1 MIEVLEVTT
10 KQQLKDFLQLPLE
23 LYKNCPQYVPDF
35 MQDVRDLLN
44 PQKNPALKFCSCQAF
59 VAYKDNHIAGRV
71 IAIINPRA
79 NQIWHRQYVRFGYI
93 DFIDDPQVSAALLN
107 AVTQWGRLRGMT
119 EIQGPMGFTDYDKE
133 GMLIGDYHIMGTM
146 ATFYNHPYYKTHMEL
161 HGFRKEVDWIQI
173 KIEIPRQL
181 PDRFLRVAELVKK
194 RLRLRVTT
202 IPKRQMYGERG
213 HQVFRLLNQAYA
225 PLFGFV
231 PFNDEQIDTL
241 LHQYV
246 PLLNS
251 RLMPVVYNS
260 KDELIGVAITLPR
273 LSRALQK
280 SRGQLWPFGWY
291 HLLKS
296 LRWKHEDTIELMLIG
311 VRPDYHGLGV
321 NSLFFEHL
329 IKACARYNFKYA
341 ETCPQLET
349 NLKELLQWKDLNPQ
363 YIKPRR
369 CWRKDIS

>member
-59 VAYKDNHIAGRV
+59 VAYKNNHIAGRV
-71 IAIINPRA
+71 IAIINPQA
-79 NQIWHRQYVRFGYI
+79 NRIWQRHYVRFGYI

-107 AVTQWGRLRGMT
+107 AAAQWGRLRGMT

-146 ATFYNHPYYKTHMEL
+146 ATFYNHPYYKTHMEQ

-280 SRGQLWPFGWY
+280 SRGRLWPFGWY